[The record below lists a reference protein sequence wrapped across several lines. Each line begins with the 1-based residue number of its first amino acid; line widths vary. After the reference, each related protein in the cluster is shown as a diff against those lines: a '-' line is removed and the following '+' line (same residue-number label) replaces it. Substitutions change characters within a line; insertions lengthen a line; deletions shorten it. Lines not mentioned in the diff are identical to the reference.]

1 VDEFFETNR
10 QRWDE
15 AVGIHTKSTT
25 GAYRLDEFRNGAE
38 VLGPIE
44 AAEIGDVDGKQLLH
58 LQSHFGLDTLSLAR
72 RGATV
77 TALDFSPKAIA
88 AARALSAETGVP
100 GTFIEGNLYDAPDLI
115 DGRFD
120 VVYVTWG
127 AINWLPD
134 IRRWAET
141 VAHFLKPGG
150 YLYLLEGHPAVL
162 AMDPADD
169 GRLVPTY
176 PYFQGSEPLAFDEAT
191 TYTGD
196 TDTLKNTRS
205 YEWIH
210 PIGEVVTAVIDAGL
224 TLDFLHEHDRLA
236 WKLFP
241 CMLAI
246 ENGTM
251 YRLPPEVPSLPLA
264 YSLKATKR

>member
-1 VDEFFETNR
+1 MDEYFDANR
-10 QRWDE
+10 KRWDE
-15 AVGIHTKSTT
+15 VVGIHTKSTT
-25 GAYRLDEFRNGAE
+25 GAYRVDAFKNGAE

-44 AAEIGDVDGKQLLH
+44 AQEIGDLAGKTVLH
-58 LQSHFGLDTLSLAR
+58 LQCHFGLDTLSLAR

-77 TALDFSPKAIA
+77 TGFDFSSKALE

-100 GTFIEGNLYDAPDLI
+100 GTFIEGNLYDAPGLI
-115 DGRFD
+115 DGQFD

-134 IRRWAET
+134 IRRWAEV

-162 AMDPADD
+162 TLEQVED

-176 PYFQGSEPLAFDEAT
+176 PYFQGDEPLAFDEAN

-196 TDTLKNTRS
+196 TDTLTNTRS

-210 PIGEVVTAVIDAGL
+210 PIGEVVTALIDAGL

-241 CMLAI
+241 CMEDI
-246 ENGTM
+246 DGNMTQ
-251 YRLPPEVPSLPLA
+251 LPPEVPSLPLA
-264 YSLKATKR
+264 FSLKATKR

>member
-25 GAYRLDEFRNGAE
+25 GAYRLAEFRNGAE

-162 AMDPADD
+162 ALDPADD

>member
-1 VDEFFETNR
+1 MDEYFEANR
-10 QRWDE
+10 RRWDE
-15 AVGIHTKSTT
+15 VVGIHTKSTT

-38 VLGPIE
+38 VLAPIE
-44 AAEIGDVDGKQLLH
+44 AAEIGDVTGKNLLH
-58 LQSHFGLDTLSLAR
+58 LQCHFGLDTLSLAR

-77 TALDFSPKAIA
+77 TGLDFAPRAVA

-100 GTFIEGNLYDAPDLI
+100 GTFVEGNLHDAPELI
-115 DGRFD
+115 DGQFD

-134 IRRWAET
+134 IRRWAEI
-141 VAHFLKPGG
+141 VAHFLAPGG

-162 AMDPADD
+162 ALEQVED

-176 PYFQGSEPLAFDEAT
+176 PYFQGSEPLTFDDQT

-196 TDTLKNTRS
+196 TDTLKNSRS

-210 PIGEVVTAVIDAGL
+210 PIGEVVTALIDAGL
-224 TLDFLHEHDRLA
+224 TLDFLHEHDRLV

-241 CMLAI
+241 SMVTD
-246 ENGTM
+246 EDGTE
-251 YRLPPEVPSLPLA
+251 RLPPEVPSLPLA
-264 YSLKATKR
+264 FSVRATKR

>member
-1 VDEFFETNR
+1 MDEYFEANR
-10 QRWDE
+10 RRWDE
-15 AVGIHTKSTT
+15 LVAIHTASKT
-25 GAYRLDEFRNGAE
+25 GVYRIAEFKAGAE

-44 AAEIGDVDGKQLLH
+44 AAEIGDVAGRSLLH
-58 LQSHFGLDTLSLAR
+58 LQCHFGLDTLSLAR

-77 TALDFSPKAIA
+77 TGFDFSAKAVA

-100 GTFIEGNLYDAPDLI
+100 GTFVEGNLYDAPGLI

-120 VVYVTWG
+120 VVFVTWG

-134 IRRWAET
+134 IRRWAEI

-162 AMDPADD
+162 ALEQVED

-176 PYFQGSEPLAFDEAT
+176 PYFQGEAPQVFDEPT

-196 TDTLKNTRS
+196 ADTLVNTRS
-205 YEWIH
+205 YVWIH
-210 PIGEVVTAVIDAGL
+210 PLGETVTALIDAGL
-224 TLDFLHEHDRLA
+224 SLDFLREHDRLA

-241 CMLAI
+241 CMLDT
-246 ENGTM
+246 EDRTM
-251 YRLPPEVPSLPLA
+251 NRLPPEVPALPLA
-264 YSLKATKR
+264 FSLKATRR

>member
-1 VDEFFETNR
+1 MDEYFEANR
-10 QRWDE
+10 RRWDE
-15 AVGIHTKSTT
+15 AVGIHTNSKT
-25 GAYRLDEFRNGAE
+25 GAYSLEKFRNGAE

-44 AAEIGDVDGKQLLH
+44 AAEIGDVDGKQVLH
-58 LQSHFGLDTLSLAR
+58 LQCHFGLDTLSLAR

-88 AARALSAETGVP
+88 AAQALSAETGVP
-100 GTFIEGNLYDAPDLI
+100 GTFIQGNLYDAPGLI

-127 AINWLPD
+127 AITWLPD
-134 IRRWAET
+134 IRRWAEI

-162 AMDPADD
+162 ALEQVED

-176 PYFQGSEPLAFDEAT
+176 PYFQGSEPLVFDEAT

-224 TLDFLHEHDRLA
+224 TLDSLHEHDGLV

-241 CMLAI
+241 CMQKI
-246 ENGTM
+246 ENDTM
-251 YRLPPEVPSLPLA
+251 YRLPPDISSLPLA
-264 YSLKATKR
+264 YSLKATRR